1 MNNRSL
7 VRASTLSTAATLLAC
22 MTLLGCGPK
31 ATRDS
36 IAGTAPVDPIPTAT
50 GDVALSAVDRA
61 GYDAVIAK
69 HRGKVVLVDFWAT
82 WCSPCVEQLP
92 HTLALGQQMSDRG
105 LMVVTVSCDEP
116 TESDRVAKFLS
127 TQQASGATNL
137 ISQFGG
143 SPRTM
148 DEFEIASGAVP
159 FYKLYDRA
167 GRLRQ
172 SFGIDPAAKKQF
184 TSADIEAAVEQLLA
198 EPG

>member
-1 MNNRSL
+1 M
-7 VRASTLSTAATLLAC
+7 
-22 MTLLGCGPK
+22 
-31 ATRDS
+31 
-36 IAGTAPVDPIPTAT
+36 
-50 GDVALSAVDRA
+50 
-61 GYDAVIAK
+61 IAK

-82 WCSPCVEQLP
+82 WCLPCVEQLP
-92 HTLALGQQMSDRG
+92 HTLELGQRLADRG
-105 LMVVTVSCDEP
+105 LAVVTVSCDEP

-127 TQQASGATNL
+127 TKQASGATNL

-172 SFGIDPAAKKQF
+172 IVWNRSRGEKAVYAGRYRGCRRAIVGRARLTSVQSFLMQF
-184 TSADIEAAVEQLLA
+184 GRFCCVIWLVPSAWR
-198 EPG
+198 

>member
-7 VRASTLSTAATLLAC
+7 VRACALSMAAALVACLTLS
-22 MTLLGCGPK
+22 GCGPK
-31 ATRDS
+31 ATRDK
-36 IAGTAPVDPIPTAT
+36 IAGSAPVDLIPAAT
-50 GDVALSAVDRA
+50 GDITLSAVDRA
-61 GYDAVIAK
+61 GYDAVVAK

-92 HTLALGQQMSDRG
+92 HTLALGQRMSDRG
-105 LMVVTVSCDEP
+105 LTVITVSCDEP

-127 TQQASGATNL
+127 TQQAGGATNL

-148 DEFEIASGAVP
+148 DEFEIPGGAVP

-184 TSADIEAAVEQLLA
+184 TSADIEAAVKQLLA